1 MERASVSG
9 MSDGRD
15 NNYVS
20 VGSWMFIL
28 LVAALPVIG
37 LIMVIVWAITG
48 QNETRKNYFR
58 AIIAWFAIIVGL
70 VVALAIAGK
79 FPQVQKQIQG
89 WTHKG

>member
-1 MERASVSG
+1 
-9 MSDGRD
+9 MSNGSDK
-15 NNYVS
+15 NYVS

-48 QNETRKNYFR
+48 ENETRKNYFR
-58 AIIAWFAIIVGL
+58 AIIAWFALVVGL
-70 VVALAIAGK
+70 VVALAVMGK
-79 FPQVQKQIQG
+79 LPQVEKQIQG

>member
-1 MERASVSG
+1 
-9 MSDGRD
+9 MSDGKD

-28 LVAALPVIG
+28 LVAALPIIG
-37 LIMVIVWAITG
+37 LIMMIVWAITG

-58 AIIAWFAIIVGL
+58 AIIAWFAVIVGL
-70 VVALAIAGK
+70 VVALGVMGK
-79 FPQVQKQIQG
+79 LPQVQKQIQG